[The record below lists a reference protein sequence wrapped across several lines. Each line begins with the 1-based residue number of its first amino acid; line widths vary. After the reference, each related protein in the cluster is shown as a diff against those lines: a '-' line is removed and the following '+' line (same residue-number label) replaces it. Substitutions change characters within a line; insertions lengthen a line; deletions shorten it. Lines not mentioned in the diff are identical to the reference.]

1 MKKNITI
8 NMFGV
13 LYAIDDDAC
22 QLLEQYID
30 NMHRYF
36 DKREGG
42 AEIADDIEHR
52 VAELLNELKDQGVE
66 AISIEHVQQIIKR
79 IGNPE
84 QMDETADDT
93 ESARHD
99 G

>member
-30 NMHRYF
+30 NMHGYF

-42 AEIADDIEHR
+42 LR
-52 VAELLNELKDQGVE
+52 
-66 AISIEHVQQIIKR
+66 
-79 IGNPE
+79 
-84 QMDETADDT
+84 
-93 ESARHD
+93 
-99 G
+99 